1 MAVFRDKSAS
11 MTVMAFPAPPEDA
24 AAPGGPPAQPPI
36 TTISPGTVAAA
47 SGSAVAAQFIYG
59 LVAAIVFG
67 AGLLIAVGL
76 FGDAGGPVY
85 TAAEGLGAFAL
96 FYVVAQACERLVE
109 FITPVFDKIDGKANL
124 VKQRDAA
131 AAAASKDR
139 SQTSAESAAKKQ
151 DDLDQLRENRRIITF
166 GLTAALGMALC
177 GYLEADFLNAVGVD
191 FGTSTTSEWL
201 RMAVTGLVIGGG
213 SAKLHDL
220 ITNMTKKSAAQSDP
234 EETGG
239 TK

>member
-1 MAVFRDKSAS
+1 MPR
-11 MTVMAFPAPPEDA
+11 PLE
-24 AAPGGPPAQPPI
+24 GRPAQPPI

-47 SGSAVAAQFIYG
+47 SRGSAVAAQFIYG

-67 AGLLIAVGL
+67 AGLLIADQS

-166 GLTAALGMALC
+166 GLTATLGMALC
-177 GYLEADFLNAVGVD
+177 GYLAADFLNTVGVD
-191 FGTSTTSEWL
+191 SGTSTTSEWL